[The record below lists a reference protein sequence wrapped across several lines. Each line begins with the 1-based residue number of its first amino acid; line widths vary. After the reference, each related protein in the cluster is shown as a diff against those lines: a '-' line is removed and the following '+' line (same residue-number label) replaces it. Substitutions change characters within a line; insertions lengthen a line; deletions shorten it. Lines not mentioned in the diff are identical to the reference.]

1 MKLRSVVSSQPTTF
15 RAVPGTIMPTL
26 RPVALVAAFVALL
39 ITLSAAPIQG
49 QMRVQLP
56 ADAGIHPTGDL
67 FIQDLDVIWTATGEV
82 LENASILIRNGIIE
96 AIGPDL
102 TAPEG
107 VEVIDGRGRTA
118 IPGIV
123 DEHSH
128 IAQIGTNEGTA
139 PIVPEVEVLD
149 ALDPTDFGIYRALQG
164 GVTTVRIMHGS
175 ANPIGG
181 QSAVIKTRWGA
192 RTTQELLIP
201 GAPKA
206 IKFALGEN
214 VTRKSAQARGPASR
228 FPASRPGVEAIYDQA
243 FTAARQYQ
251 ALWEAYEADPGSFPV
266 PPRRDLR
273 LETLVDVLEDR
284 ILVHA
289 HSYRSDEILMLTRI
303 ADRYGFTLDNF
314 THALEAFRVADELR
328 EHGAAASIFSDWWQF
343 KLEAY
348 DAIPYNATVLESRGV
363 LTALNSDIP
372 WLQPFMKWE
381 IAKPVQ
387 YGGTDREAALRMLT
401 INPAIML
408 GVGDRVGS
416 LEVGKEGDVAILTG
430 DPFDAYSRVEMTVVD
445 GIVYYDSNR
454 EEELRGEP
462 VISLPALPSDRYRP
476 QADAARVGGA
486 ATARTADVSEME
498 PIHPGIGATALV
510 GGTIHPGVGDA
521 IEDGALVMVD
531 GRIQSVGPRAQVEIP
546 SGARV
551 VELNG
556 RHVYP
561 GMIDPLTNL
570 GIFEFGQVPAA
581 TDRNEIGDFNPHIRA
596 LSGYNPHGRAPAVAR
611 ARGIT
616 AALTAQT
623 GGIIQ
628 GMGSVVQL
636 VGDTFERAEIR
647 GNGALMVNIPVPAQP
662 PGTRAWDQFADH
674 VHGREVIWAG
684 EEVLGIGL
692 MAGGVGHH
700 GHDHG
705 HDHGHSHDH
714 SHGPRPVA
722 FHEVAV
728 VRDSS
733 GEPQPSLETGRMDEL
748 TEFFVRARE
757 YQAAPASSR
766 RGDEPFEANVWG
778 GDEVLLD
785 AMGPVLAGD
794 IPVFFRA
801 DSEWQIRH
809 VLLFL
814 EEFPELDGVLV
825 GGVESF
831 LVADELAARDIPV
844 ILTRTRSP
852 TPDRGHPVTAS
863 MSNAAVLHAAGVRF
877 AFSTDDSSDVRV
889 LPEHVGI
896 AVAHG
901 LPREVGLQAVTLRPA
916 ELLGLDDLM
925 GSLEP
930 GKRADLL
937 ITDGDPI
944 QPLTSLE
951 TMFIGGIEVDPRDND
966 QHRSFQRAMDRP

>member
-1 MKLRSVVSSQPTTF
+1 MTNISPVDTPRSPSTPAS
-15 RAVPGTIMPTL
+15 RL
-26 RPVALVAAFVALL
+26 RPMTLLPRPLAFLAALMGLALTVGTSPL
-39 ITLSAAPIQG
+39 QG

-56 ADAGIHPTGDL
+56 ADAGVHPTGDL
-67 FIQDLDVIWTATGEV
+67 FIQDLDVIWTAAGEV
-82 LENASILIRNGIIE
+82 LERASILIRNGIIE
-96 AIGPDL
+96 AVGPGL
-102 TAPEG
+102 EPPEG
-107 VEVIDGRGRTA
+107 MEVIDGRGRTA

-164 GVTTVRIMHGS
+164 GITTVRIMHGS
-175 ANPIGG
+175 SNPIGG
-181 QSAVIKTRWGA
+181 QSAVIKPRWGA

-214 VTRKSAQARGPASR
+214 VTRKSAQNRGPASR

-251 ALWEAYEADPGSFPV
+251 ALWEAYEADPSSFRV

-328 EHGAAASIFSDWWQF
+328 EHGAGASIFSDWWQF

-348 DAIPYNATVLESRGV
+348 DAIPYNATILESRGV

-401 INPAIML
+401 LNPAIML

-462 VISLPALPSDRYRP
+462 VLTLPPLPTDRYRP
-476 QADAARVGGA
+476 PADAARVTGSA
-486 ATARTADVSEME
+486 AVRTADLADLE
-498 PIHPGIGATALV
+498 PIHPGAGTVALV
-510 GGTIHPGVGDA
+510 GGTIHPISGAV
-521 IEDGALVMVD
+521 IEDGTLVMVD
-531 GRIQSVGPRAQVEIP
+531 GRIQAVGPRAQVEIP
-546 SGARV
+546 TGARI
-551 VELNG
+551 VELEG

-570 GIFEFGQVPAA
+570 GIFEFGQVAQA

-596 LSGYNPHGRAPAVAR
+596 LGGYNPHGRAPAVAR
-611 ARGIT
+611 ARGVT
-616 AALTAQT
+616 AALTVQT
-623 GGIIQ
+623 GGIVQ

-647 GNGALMVNIPVPAQP
+647 GTGALLVNLPVPAQP

-674 VHGREVIWAG
+674 AHGREVIWAG

-692 MAGGVGHH
+692 MAGGVGHDH
-700 GHDHG
+700 DHAHDHG
-705 HDHGHSHDH
+705 HDH

-722 FHEVAV
+722 FHDVAV
-728 VRDSS
+728 VRNANGD
-733 GEPQPSLETGRMDEL
+733 PQPSLETGRMDEL

-757 YQAAPASSR
+757 YQAAPASVR

-778 GDEVLLD
+778 GDEVLLE
-785 AMGPVLAGD
+785 AMRPVLEGE

-814 EEFPELDGVLV
+814 EEFPELAGVLV

-831 LVADELAARDIPV
+831 LVADELAARDVPV

-901 LPREVGLQAVTLRPA
+901 LPREVGLQAVTMRPA
-916 ELLGLDDLM
+916 ELLGLGDLM

-944 QPLTSLE
+944 QPLTRLD

-966 QHRSFQRAMDRP
+966 QHRMFERSMARP